1 MVVSSMSPEQTEWLD
16 RQADDARAVIADLHT
31 AAMRA
36 LLAGTGNNATTQDSE
51 SSSPKTGWFHI
62 DSATT
67 SPAE

>member
-16 RQADDARAVIADLHT
+16 RQADDARAVIADLHS

-36 LLAGTGNNATTQDSE
+36 LLAGTGTDATTQDSE
-51 SSSPKTGWFHI
+51 SSPTKPGWFQV
-62 DSATT
+62 DPATT